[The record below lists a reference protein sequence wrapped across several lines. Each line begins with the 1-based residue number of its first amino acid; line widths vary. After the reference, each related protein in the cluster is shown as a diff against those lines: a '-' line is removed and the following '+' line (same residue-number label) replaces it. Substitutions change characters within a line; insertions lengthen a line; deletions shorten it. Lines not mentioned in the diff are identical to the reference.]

1 MSYEFVKSNFSSLTG
16 QWKYLQSKSASNV
29 IFSTPEWSS
38 VYWQCFNEGYA
49 ELLGEIK
56 DDNRSIGIA
65 PLMTRNETAF
75 FIGSVDI
82 CDYLDFIILQ
92 GYEQDFFKELLN
104 CLTAHGVK
112 KLDMAP
118 LRADSSVM
126 TILADMAKSAGHK
139 VTTAQIDVS
148 PYANLPGNWE
158 DYLKSLETKQRHEL
172 RRKMRRLNEMG
183 AVDYRVK
190 NTASPE
196 NIEIFFK
203 LFRESRE
210 DKAQFLSPQ
219 MENYFRLLL
228 GSTAGADY
236 LRLNMLDYN
245 GKPIAATI
253 CFDYNDE
260 MLLYNSGFDRE
271 YSWLSAGLVSKA
283 MAIEDSIKLGRAK
296 FDFLKGSEEYKYHLG
311 GLDLPIYRCTIII

>member
-1 MSYEFVKSNFSSLTG
+1 MSYEFVKSSFSSLTG
-16 QWKYLQSKSASNV
+16 QWKNLQSNSVSNI
-29 IFSTPEWSS
+29 IFSTPEWSA

-49 ELLGEIK
+49 ELLGEIR
-56 DDNRSIGIA
+56 DDARSIGIA
-65 PLMTRNETAF
+65 PLMTQGETAF
-75 FIGSVDI
+75 FIGGGDI
-82 CDYLDFIILQ
+82 CDYLDFIIHK
-92 GYEQDFFKELLN
+92 GYEREFFKALLHD
-104 CLTAHGVK
+104 LPSHGIK
-112 KLDMAP
+112 KLDLAP

-126 TILADMAKSAGHK
+126 TTLADLAKSTGHK
-139 VTTAQIDVS
+139 VTTVPVDVS
-148 PYANLPGNWE
+148 PYVNLPSTWE
-158 DYLKSLETKQRHEL
+158 DYLKSLDTKQRHEL

-190 NTASPE
+190 NAASPE

-210 DKAQFLSPQ
+210 DKAQFLSPR

-228 GSTAGADY
+228 NSMSGAGY

-245 GKPIAATI
+245 NKPIAATI
-253 CFDYNDE
+253 CFDYNHE

-296 FDFLKGSEEYKYHLG
+296 FDFLKGGEDYKYHLG
-311 GLDLPIYRCTIII
+311 GLDLPVYRCTIII